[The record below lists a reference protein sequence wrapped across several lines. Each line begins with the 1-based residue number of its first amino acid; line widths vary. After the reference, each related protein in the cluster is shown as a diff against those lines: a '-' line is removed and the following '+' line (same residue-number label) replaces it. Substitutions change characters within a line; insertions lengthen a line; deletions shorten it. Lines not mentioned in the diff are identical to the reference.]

1 MIQFAGTTTRHK
13 NCTSF
18 SSFLTFAD
26 RARFA
31 ICIRYEYQWKN
42 NKIFWYQKM
51 KRRKD
56 QREKNDS
63 RRRRR
68 KKQRRK
74 TFCRHENIQMHISV
88 SEHTYR
94 LVFRPSFFLNSCEK
108 KIWSKC
114 CYMLGKMPLMI
125 IQASHGVSENLE
137 SVKAH
142 REWCDKSLMNC
153 DGSEWKEIQYYPS
166 DVSMCDAH
174 RTHNWTIA
182 RMQTNS

>member
-56 QREKNDS
+56 QREKM
-63 RRRRR
+63 
-68 KKQRRK
+68 
-74 TFCRHENIQMHISV
+74 IQEEGDEKSNEEKLFAAMKIFKCIFLSLSTLTASCFV
-88 SEHTYR
+88 PR
-94 LVFRPSFFLNSCEK
+94 FFFNSCEN

-114 CYMLGKMPLMI
+114 YYMLGKMPLMI
-125 IQASHGVSENLE
+125 IQASHGVKENLE